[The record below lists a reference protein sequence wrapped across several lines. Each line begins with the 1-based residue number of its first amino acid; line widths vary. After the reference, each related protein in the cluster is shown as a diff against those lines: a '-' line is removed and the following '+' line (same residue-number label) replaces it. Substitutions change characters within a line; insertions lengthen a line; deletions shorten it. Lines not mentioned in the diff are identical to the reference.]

1 MQVELKALRAA
12 KKSKVKKELMEPVPE
27 KEGDDQAKATSKKFN
42 LQSTKFLHEA
52 LNATTESSMKTNQT
66 VNLVDAVSDVAWV
79 RLLDGGFPGR
89 NKVVEENLADGVP
102 YHELGEQHG
111 ENKNVPVD
119 LTD

>member
-1 MQVELKALRAA
+1 
-12 KKSKVKKELMEPVPE
+12 
-27 KEGDDQAKATSKKFN
+27 
-42 LQSTKFLHEA
+42 
-52 LNATTESSMKTNQT
+52 MKTNQT

-89 NKVVEENLADGVP
+89 NKIVEDDLADGVP